1 MRGYSLVA
9 VLKLLRDGCVGGVR
23 KIIRVPVDS
32 TIILQLL
39 LHLLDAGRVVCEPL
53 HRVVESLED
62 VRRAGFSL
70 VVGLCR
76 DRVVDGCAGRCD
88 RVIGHADKAVL
99 LHDRDRHLGHVA
111 QLIQPGVDEDGREH
125 LRLLARVLHDAAH
138 LDLDL
143 RRGEVRSSPE
153 PDTSFR
159 VLEPLVDGVA
169 GLALE
174 SLILP
179 EMLDA
184 LLRLANGLQG
194 GAVLAVIVRQRLVR
208 LRVLHETHE
217 PLVHGAVHHWNIL
230 SWVQNSELPAAFGSV
245 LSCDSDGDVW
255 DVEADEPAPAPAPD
269 PAAAAATAGSW
280 AMAAFVCE
288 K

>member
-1 MRGYSLVA
+1 M
-9 VLKLLRDGCVGGVR
+9 VR
-23 KIIRVPVDS
+23 
-32 TIILQLL
+32 
-39 LHLLDAGRVVCEPL
+39 EPL

-70 VVGLCR
+70 VVGLGG
-76 DRVVDGCAGRCD
+76 DRVVDGCAGRRD
-88 RVIGHADKAVL
+88 RVICHADEAVL
-99 LHDRDRHLGHVA
+99 LHDRDRHLSHVA
-111 QLIQPGVDEDGREH
+111 QLVQPGVNEDGREH

-143 RRGEVRSSPE
+143 RRCEIRSPPE
-153 PDTSFR
+153 PDASFR

-184 LLRLANGLQG
+184 LFGLANGLQG
-194 GAVLAVIVRQRLVR
+194 GAVLAVVVGQGLIR

-217 PLVHGAVHHWNIL
+217 ALVHGAVNHWNIL

-255 DVEADEPAPAPAPD
+255 DVEVGEPAPVPAPD

>member
-1 MRGYSLVA
+1 M
-9 VLKLLRDGCVGGVR
+9 
-23 KIIRVPVDS
+23 
-32 TIILQLL
+32 
-39 LHLLDAGRVVCEPL
+39 VCKPL

-70 VVGLCR
+70 VVGLGRNC
-76 DRVVDGCAGRCD
+76 VVDGCAGRCD

-111 QLIQPGVDEDGREH
+111 QFIQPGVDEDGREH
-125 LRLLARVLHDAAH
+125 LSLFARVLHDAAH
-138 LDLDL
+138 FDLDL
-143 RRGEVRSSPE
+143 RRGEVRSPPE
-153 PDTSFR
+153 PEAALR

-174 SLILP
+174 SLVFP
-179 EMLDA
+179 EMLDV
-184 LLRLANGLQG
+184 LFGFLHRLERRL
-194 GAVLAVIVRQRLVR
+194 VLAVVVGQGFVR

-217 PLVHGAVHHWNIL
+217 AVVHGAVNHWNIL

-245 LSCDSDGDVW
+245 LSGDSDGDVW
-255 DVEADEPAPAPAPD
+255 YAVPDEPAPVPAPD